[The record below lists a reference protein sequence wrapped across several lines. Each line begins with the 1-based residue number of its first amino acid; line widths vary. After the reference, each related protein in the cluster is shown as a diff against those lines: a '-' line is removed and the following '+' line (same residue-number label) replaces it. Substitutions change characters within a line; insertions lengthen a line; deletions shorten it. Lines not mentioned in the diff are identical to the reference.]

1 MILSCRKHK
10 TREHYKINKR
20 GFTVI
25 ELIGA
30 MVIISVLSLAGVSSI
45 STSINNARYT
55 SAESD
60 FDGYRTAIQQFM
72 LENPGILKTRNTNT
86 IAHKLNEYLEDEMKF
101 QTEDDGTFVYSSKK
115 YPPYEKVGCAVK
127 RLDPWGN
134 PYRIGIDTQQVR
146 ALKADQSKKTLQAR
160 IFVISCGP
168 NGTSSGPVTESNKGW
183 YGVGYIDSGDD
194 LFTGVQYV
202 DGQIN
207 WGNYGCRN
215 GNVDWSPGNYANLN
229 NITKYCTSGGF
240 AEIGREGSGLYRPG
254 GYRGD
259 GKIASLYTAVL
270 TSTVVWDGT

>member
-1 MILSCRKHK
+1 MILSCCKHK

-30 MVIISVLSLAGVSSI
+30 MVIISVLTLAGVSSI

-72 LENPGILKTRNTNT
+72 LENPGILKTRNANT

-101 QTEDDGTFVYSSKK
+101 QTEDDGTFVYSCKK

-134 PYRIGIDTQQVR
+134 PYRIFIDTQEPNS
-146 ALKADQSKKTLQAR
+146 LKSNSSEKILQSR

-168 NGTSSGPVTESNKGW
+168 NGTSSGPITESNKRW
-183 YGVGYIDSGDD
+183 YGVCYIDSGDD
-194 LFTGVQYV
+194 LVSGVQYAN
-202 DGQIN
+202 GEIN
-207 WGNYGCRN
+207 WGNYGCHN
-215 GNVDWSPGNYANLN
+215 GNVDWSPGFYATIN
-229 NITKYCTSGGF
+229 NITKYCTSG
-240 AEIGREGSGLYRPG
+240 AYSDIRREGSGLYRPG
-254 GYRGD
+254 GYRG
-259 GKIASLYTAVL
+259 GGTIVSLDSATI